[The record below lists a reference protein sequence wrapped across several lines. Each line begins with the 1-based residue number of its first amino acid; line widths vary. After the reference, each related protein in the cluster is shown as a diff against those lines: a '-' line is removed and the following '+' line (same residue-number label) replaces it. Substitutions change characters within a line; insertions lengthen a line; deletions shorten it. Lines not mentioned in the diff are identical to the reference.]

1 MTKLSKKLLAFS
13 TSVILASTALMAGC
27 GKVEG
32 DLDEEKKT
40 ISENVTSVFNTVN
53 NASDTIVSAMN
64 GETDTAYSADITISI
79 GEDIAKQSG
88 MQDIKDVTLSADT
101 KIKNGNAQVTIEA
114 EYGSDTLATFDMVRE
129 KETGN
134 IYVSIPELTAASLL
148 IPQEYLETMPEDM
161 MMSNMNPMGSLDDM
175 VDVETDATIS
185 FEGQELIDADQ
196 MLTAPEFDEE
206 ELNALFEEIVKIV
219 EENMPQQVDAGTKSG
234 EVGDVEY
241 KFDKKTLTITSEDI
255 EKTAVA
261 VFEELKA
268 NETFLSMIDTYGA
281 AEGMT
286 KDEFIGQIEAA
297 IDGMEEQPL
306 EQSSMT
312 FDIYYQGEDVSG
324 IAFTFNDTSSCEM
337 FYYVEDNEC
346 CMKVDM
352 TNSADVSGNLLME
365 LTAETDGYETDLWA
379 QAVTADSKMVFEVAD
394 FKVVDEESG
403 AFKGTMTLDVI
414 DEATQQSFTYK
425 VVSDSTASKTDIE
438 MSLFE
443 GKNEVITIGF
453 VGEETTASDVKIPSG
468 QVFDASDEAQLEAF
482 AATVDVE
489 GFQTKL
495 MDILGED
502 LGMSEDMM
510 MGMGSMD
517 MGGLTED
524 DLADIYDMYGDMD
537 MSMYEDLM

>member
-40 ISENVTSVFNTVN
+40 ITENVTSVFNTVN

-79 GEDIAKQSG
+79 GEEIAKQSG

-134 IYVSIPELTAASLL
+134 VYVSIPELTAASLL

-161 MMSNMNPMGSLDDM
+161 MMSNMGSMDGM
-175 VDVETDATIS
+175 ADVETEMNAT
-185 FEGQELIDADQ
+185 FGGENLIDMDQ
-196 MLTAPEFDEE
+196 MLTAPEFNEE
-206 ELNALFEEIVKIV
+206 ELNALFDEIVKIV

-241 KFDKKTLTITSEDI
+241 KFDKKTLTITSEDV
-255 EKTAVA
+255 EKTVTA
-261 VFEELKA
+261 VFEELKT

-306 EQSSMT
+306 EEGSMT
-312 FDIYYQGEDVSG
+312 FDIYYQGENVSG
-324 IAFTFNDTSSCEM
+324 VAFTFDEDSACEM

-346 CMKVDM
+346 CMKVAM
-352 TNSADVSGNLLME
+352 TNSADASGDVVME

-379 QAVTADSKMVFEVAD
+379 QAVTPDSKMVFEVAD

-438 MSLFE
+438 MSLIE

-495 MDILGED
+495 MNILGED

-510 MGMGSMD
+510 MGMGGMD